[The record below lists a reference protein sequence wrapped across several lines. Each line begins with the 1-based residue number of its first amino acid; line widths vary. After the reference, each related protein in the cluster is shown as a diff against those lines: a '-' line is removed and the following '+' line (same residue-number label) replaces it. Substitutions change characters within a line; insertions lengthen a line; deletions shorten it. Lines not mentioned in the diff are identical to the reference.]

1 MGIYL
6 QQNGARSLIGGGT
19 KQLEKRVSAIEQ
31 GRASETAYGLVE
43 LCNSSTVTNSTGKA
57 LPASENNAGLPG
69 TMANRIEKLN
79 QYQYVSMMDHIV
91 SDKIVQSLERL
102 HDCYVQKTGNHAD
115 LKLAFR
121 PDAKISGGELLFLV
135 PEGFR
140 PRRHVKLCA
149 ITESASF
156 FPATVE
162 RDGRVY
168 LDADATENRW
178 VFIYASYIVA

>member
-1 MGIYL
+1 ML
-6 QQNGARSLIGGGT
+6 SDSS
-19 KQLEKRVSAIEQ
+19 SAT
-31 GRASETAYGLVE
+31 RADGQ
-43 LCNSSTVTNSTGKA
+43 A
-57 LPASENNAGLPG
+57 LPTSEKNATINDTL
-69 TMANRIEKLN
+69 ANRIEKMK
-79 QYQYVSMMDHIV
+79 QYHYINMMDHIV
-91 SDKIVQSLERL
+91 SNNIARNIERL

-121 PDAKISGGELLFLV
+121 PTGNINGGEVLFLV

-140 PRRHVKLCA
+140 PKRHVKLCA

-168 LDADATENRW
+168 LDANISENRW
-178 VFIYASYIVA
+178 TFIYASYTVA

>member
-1 MGIYL
+1 M
-6 QQNGARSLIGGGT
+6 APVFRSGGGT
-19 KQLEKRVSAIEQ
+19 RELEKRLTAVEQ
-31 GRASETAYGLVE
+31 SRGSETTCGLVS
-43 LCNSSTVTNSTGKA
+43 LSDSPVVTDSTGKA

-69 TMANRIEKLN
+69 TMANRIEKLR
-79 QYQYVSMMDHIV
+79 QYQYISMEDHIV
-91 SDKIVQSLERL
+91 SEKIARGTERL
-102 HDCYVQKTGNHAD
+102 HDCYAQKTGNHAD

-121 PDAKISGGELLFLV
+121 PSAGIKGGEPLFLV

-162 RDGRVY
+162 GDGRVY
-168 LDADATENRW
+168 LDADTPENRW
-178 VFIYASYIVA
+178 VFIYASYTVA